1 MKREE
6 KKCLTGRKKMKF
18 NEGKLLLLF
27 TGILSGIVI
36 TSLIVG
42 TTATPTK
49 ILTYSQYQN
58 QNMELNQLRAEIRGL
73 NKQRDELQAKLRKYD
88 KAGGGK
94 KDIINILKSELS
106 DVQRFYGTSDV
117 IGPGIKIVIDDRNK
131 PGYSNEGEDI
141 RESITHDFDLRDI
154 IAELKNAGA
163 EAIALNGNRVM
174 DNSYITCE
182 GPIIETDNK
191 VVIVPP
197 FEILAIGDPD
207 VLHYSML
214 QENSHFIDLTGRKLN
229 LKLTPMDNIKI
240 KGRQDIKQTIFMKE
254 KPVK

>member
-1 MKREE
+1 
-6 KKCLTGRKKMKF
+6 MKF
-18 NEGKLLLLF
+18 DEGKLLLLF

-36 TSLIVG
+36 ISLIVG
-42 TTATPTK
+42 TTAAPTK
-49 ILTYSQYQN
+49 ILTYSQYQK
-58 QNMELNQLRAEIRGL
+58 QNTELNQLRSEIRGL
-73 NKQRDELQAKLRKYD
+73 SKQKDELQAKLRKYD
-88 KAGGGK
+88 RSGGEK
-94 KDIINILKSELS
+94 KDIINILKNELY

-117 IGPGIKIVIDDRNK
+117 EGPGIRIVIDDRHK
-131 PGYSNEGEDI
+131 PGYEGDDI
-141 RESITHDFDLRDI
+141 RYSITHDFDLRDI

-163 EAIALNGNRVM
+163 EAIALNGTRVM

-207 VLHYSML
+207 ILQYSLM
-214 QENSHFIDLTGRKLN
+214 QDNSHYKDLKDRELDPI
-229 LKLTPMDNIKI
+229 LSRMDNIKI
-240 KGRQDIKQTIFMKE
+240 EGSKNIKKAILMKE